1 MNPSGPKQVAENLG
15 SRVKMAE
22 NVLPGLKAGWN
33 IESLCSAKEEAKR
46 PGMKPCVLLRNP
58 ILKNDAGGVYHIIQD
73 DNLMTIKEQ
82 VKKRGNFSTPPSI
95 FVSK

>member
-1 MNPSGPKQVAENLG
+1 
-15 SRVKMAE
+15 
-22 NVLPGLKAGWN
+22 
-33 IESLCSAKEEAKR
+33 
-46 PGMKPCVLLRNP
+46 MKPCVLLRNP